1 MRSALAE
8 ANVLAP
14 TAALPA
20 STEGYCVL
28 RSAAPGGRLS
38 DPKPTSVRTTPA
50 AKQYS
55 LAHVGLVEL
64 DRP

>member
-1 MRSALAE
+1 MMQGQIGSAE
-8 ANVLAP
+8 
-14 TAALPA
+14 LPA

-38 DPKPTSVRTTPA
+38 TDPKRTSVRTTDYPRRQTICA
-50 AKQYS
+50 GIMSA
-55 LAHVGLVEL
+55 LVEL